1 LIFQQTQFTLTTV
14 VLSLIEGFAL
24 KIAIHQMCSGI
35 DIHANAHE
43 IMQNISDAAKHGAK
57 MYFAPEMSGLIDK
70 DRARAASSIGVEQVC
85 DVLKA
90 AQNACKAGG
99 IWAHLGSLP
108 IKLRKEDSLIR
119 NRTFVIDAQ
128 GEIRARYDK
137 IHLFDVDLA
146 SGESWRESSAY
157 SAGDE
162 AVLVDTPIGLM
173 GLSICYDL
181 RFPQLYSRLRD
192 HGATILAV
200 PAAFTVPTGAAHWH
214 VLLRARAIEN
224 ACYVIAAAQTGHH
237 ADGRTTYG
245 HSLVIDPWGEVALDM
260 GPEAGLAFAE
270 LDLTRIEKT
279 RMQIPV
285 HLNQQEIPEP
295 IHYSDAKHVRATQ

>member
-1 LIFQQTQFTLTTV
+1 
-14 VLSLIEGFAL
+14 L

-35 DIHANAHE
+35 DIQENMHE
-43 IMQNISDAAKHGAK
+43 IVKNISDAAKHGAK
-57 MYFAPEMSGLIDK
+57 MYFAPEMSGLIDR
-70 DRARAASSIGVEQVC
+70 DRARAASAIGVEQDC
-85 DVLKA
+85 KVLKA
-90 AQNACKAGG
+90 ARNACKAAG

-108 IKLRKEDSLIR
+108 IKSSKEDSLIR

-200 PAAFTVPTGAAHWH
+200 PAAFTVPTGEAHWH
-214 VLLRARAIEN
+214 ALLRARAIEN
-224 ACYVIAAAQTGHH
+224 ACYIIAAAQTGHH
-237 ADGRTTYG
+237 ADGRQTYG
-245 HSLVIDPWGEVALDM
+245 HSLVIDPWGDVLLDM
-260 GPEAGLAFAE
+260 GMETGLGFAE
-270 LDLTRIEKT
+270 LDLTRVEKI
-279 RMQIPV
+279 RNQIPV
-285 HLNQQEIPEP
+285 HLNQRAIPEP
-295 IHYSDAKHVRATQ
+295 IHYSGAKHARAMQ